1 MNTRIL
7 GAVGL
12 MIGMTTSAWAGPVTL
27 QAPILLDRPGV
38 VAVDSKNVTTVQFCD
53 PIMWSAFKATWL
65 HAAVAAQDK
74 RVLLLDAS
82 ASSGEASMLVW
93 VEGEGKPLQFLIR
106 ASGDSLANHLY
117 FVGCAHLSSPV
128 GAPSPKKATPVPDPT
143 PRPATP
149 QATSEGPTPKG
160 QAGATGSTSFSQ
172 IKGWDEF
179 VAGLSSEQKTLL
191 DALTAHS
198 SADAYATFT
207 KSLSDDQAVT
217 WAHLAPATHLVPPET
232 PASHTVSG
240 KQDPSSG
247 YRALPAWAQ
256 LQTSATT
263 TLAGLVISYKLTNT
277 GKTTLMLDP
286 ARLQVLGTDWAFVS
300 RFSLSRQNTS
310 GIEGR
315 VPPGQ
320 AENGVIWIP
329 KAPSGDVLV
338 RWPVVEAD
346 TGNVYAINQRFPID
360 TAHR

>member
-1 MNTRIL
+1 MNTRVL

-12 MIGMTTSAWAGPVTL
+12 VLTIVTSAWASPVTL
-27 QAPILLDRPGV
+27 QAPTLLDRPGV

-53 PIMWSAFKATWL
+53 PIMWSAFKAAWL
-65 HAAVAAQDK
+65 HATVAAQDK

-93 VEGEGKPLQFLIR
+93 VEGEGRPLQFLIR
-106 ASGDSLANHLY
+106 ASGDSLASHLY
-117 FVGCAHLSSPV
+117 FVGCAHPPSPV
-128 GAPSPKKATPVPDPT
+128 GAPSPKRVTPAPDPT
-143 PRPATP
+143 PRPATS
-149 QATSEGPTPKG
+149 QATNEGPTPKG
-160 QAGATGSTSFSQ
+160 QAGTTGSTSLSQ

-198 SADAYATFT
+198 SADTYAAFT
-207 KSLSDDQAVT
+207 KSLKDEQAVT

-232 PASHTVSG
+232 PASRTISG

-256 LQTSATT
+256 LQTSATA
-263 TLAGLVISYKLTNT
+263 TLAGLVLSYKLTNT

-286 ARLQVLGTDWAFVS
+286 ARLQVLGTDWAPVS
-300 RFSLSRQNTS
+300 RFSLSRQSTS
-310 GIEGR
+310 GVEGR
-315 VPPGQ
+315 IPPGQ

-329 KAPSGDVLV
+329 KVPSGDVLL
-338 RWPVVEAD
+338 RWPVVE
-346 TGNVYAINQRFPID
+346 TETSNVYAINQRFPID